1 MRDRLPFDPDYDD
14 AGDDS
19 IVTFRA
25 SIPPIASAVTLDGA
39 GDGMR
44 VKLDIPGTD
53 VDAGLALVR
62 AMAGRSFRVVIVR
75 DDDEG
80 GS

>member
-1 MRDRLPFDPDYDD
+1 M
-14 AGDDS
+14 
-19 IVTFRA
+19 TFRA
-25 SIPPIASAVTLDGA
+25 SIPPIASAVTVDGA

-44 VKLDIPGTD
+44 VKLDIPRTD

-75 DDDEG
+75 DDDG
-80 GS
+80 GES